1 MTNLETTL
9 ITFILTTVFWLI
21 TLDASCIVIER
32 KKTKRADILSFDDG
46 TIWHK
51 VERVKND

>member
-1 MTNLETTL
+1 MTNLEIAL
-9 ITFILTTVFWLI
+9 ITSFLTSLFWLI
-21 TLDASCIVIER
+21 TIDVSCIVIDR